1 MFALRS
7 ALLIIITLT
16 TSCGVPNEESRCE
29 RCLTDINELRTKQL
43 RARDYGSSLKLF
55 DNAVAENVFFLEFE
69 SDGLRQFARIDTP
82 DDVGHKR
89 PIVIF
94 AHGWVG
100 ADNAPNYDFSL
111 HGEGMYSRLIEA
123 YRQAGFLV
131 VTPGYRGHGVIEG
144 QPAQGIEYLHAYDN
158 GSYLSPMLYA
168 IDVLNLTAALDEAG
182 QIPSPLG
189 TIQID
194 TNAIHLVGHSQ
205 GGDVALTAAAVTGDN
220 ANLSFEYNAVSIWA
234 GCFTH
239 RFLQAEMYGP
249 MGSSLEAFISGDGS
263 WNSTAVGSD
272 GEVNPNFTFGWP
284 ADWIGTVDTSSDEW
298 TWQEDAY
305 GSSRDEAIRARYD
318 QMYEVLKAH
327 QVIGSNVSYSTS
339 TENDRTEFHHPTE
352 VQQFMSEMGGYDV
365 PEWIKAPINFNFS
378 DRDYYSIPE
387 WNNDLSQRINQLG
400 GQAHSYE
407 YTGTNH
413 SLEVSSRVWYSPEG
427 TKDGF
432 TQAIER
438 DIQLFRTSIQ

>member
-7 ALLIIITLT
+7 ALLIIIALT
-16 TSCGVPNEESRCE
+16 TSCGNPNTASSCE
-29 RCLTDINELRTKQL
+29 RCLTDINELRTQQL
-43 RARDYGSSLKLF
+43 RTRDYGSSLRTI
-55 DNAVAENVFFLEFE
+55 DNTPAENVFFLEFE
-69 SDGLRQFARIDTP
+69 SDGLRQFARVDTP
-82 DDVGHKR
+82 NDVSDML

-100 ADNAPNYDFSL
+100 ADNAPKYDFSM
-111 HGEGMYSRLIEA
+111 HGEGMYPRLIAA
-123 YRQAGFLV
+123 YREAGFIV
-131 VTPGYRGHGVIEG
+131 ITPGYRGHGVIDG

-168 IDVLNLTAALDEAG
+168 IDVLNLTAAINDAG
-182 QIPSPLG
+182 QIQSPRGL
-189 TIQID
+189 IQID

-234 GCFTH
+234 GCFTN

-249 MGSSLEAFISGDGS
+249 MGSSLEAFTSGDGS
-263 WNSTAVGSD
+263 WNGTAVGRG
-272 GEVNPNFTFGWP
+272 GEVNTNFTFGWP
-284 ADWIGTVDTSSDEW
+284 ADWIGTVDTQSHQW

-305 GSSRDEAIRARYD
+305 SSTRDEAIRARYD
-318 QMYEVLKAH
+318 QMYAVLKAH
-327 QVIGSNVSYSTS
+327 RIIGPTVSYSTS
-339 TENDRTEFHHPTE
+339 VENNRTEFHHPAE
-352 VQQFMSEMGGYDV
+352 VRQFMSEMGGYDV
-365 PEWIKAPINFNFS
+365 PQWLTAPINFNFS

-387 WNNDLSQRINQLG
+387 WNNDLTRRINQLG
-400 GQAHSYE
+400 GQAFSYE

-413 SLEVSSRVWYSPEG
+413 SLEVSSRAWYSPEG
-427 TKDGF
+427 TEDGF

-438 DIQLFRTSIQ
+438 DIQLFLTK